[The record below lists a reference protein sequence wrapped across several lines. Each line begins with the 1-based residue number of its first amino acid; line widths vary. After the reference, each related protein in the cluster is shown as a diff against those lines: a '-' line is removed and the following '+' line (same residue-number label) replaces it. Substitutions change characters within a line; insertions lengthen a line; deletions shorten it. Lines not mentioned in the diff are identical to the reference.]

1 MVIGLGKEF
10 GKRGSMRRV
19 LNEGDSP
26 HVGLYGSK
34 PQKRGY
40 RNTVGAGADG
50 RMHEVRP
57 GVWREEGE
65 PEWRGR

>member
-1 MVIGLGKEF
+1 
-10 GKRGSMRRV
+10 MRRV

-26 HVGLYGSK
+26 HVGLNGSK

-57 GVWREEGE
+57 GVWREERE